1 MNQRIKTFIST
12 AQFPQVL
19 IISFSSYFFITLQR
33 KMTMGN
39 NQSLP
44 NDIVALHTL
53 ERRAAASVEAA
64 VQALAVVPATR
75 SGVYASLSSI
85 STSSW

>member
-1 MNQRIKTFIST
+1 
-12 AQFPQVL
+12 
-19 IISFSSYFFITLQR
+19 
-33 KMTMGN
+33 MGN

-53 ERRAAASVEAA
+53 ERRAAASMEAA